1 MSASKRLL
9 IIGGLA
15 LGIWAMGFG
24 LYYAVFIEHQTL
36 DQIASSLTSGFTF
49 AAQRRLPEART
60 ALAASAQGTYVYV
73 RQVDAHGHWIG
84 LAMLL
89 IVLGAAFDRVGFE
102 ERLRF
107 ILALGLF
114 AGAVIFP
121 LGVLLETLSRGGA
134 PKFLAIAGSALIIF
148 SLAGIAAG
156 FARTSDP

>member
-1 MSASKRLL
+1 MNASKRLL

-36 DQIASSLTSGFTF
+36 DQIGSSLTSGFTF
-49 AAQRRLPEART
+49 AAQRHLPEARA

-89 IVLGAAFDRVGFE
+89 IVLGAAFDRVGLG

-114 AGAVIFP
+114 VGAVIFP
-121 LGVLLETLSRGGA
+121 LGVLLETLSRGFG

-148 SLAGIAAG
+148 SLADIAAG
-156 FARTSDP
+156 FARASEP